1 MKTVE
6 ETSFYMEYLLTGKD
20 AKRNVKRVSD
30 TLTPFFDYDLS
41 FFIKDKVEFLRKT
54 INALGMYILHFLFS
68 E

>member
-1 MKTVE
+1 M
-6 ETSFYMEYLLTGKD
+6 FYFTAYPSTGKD

-41 FFIKDKVEFLRKT
+41 FFVKDKVEFLRKT
-54 INALGMYILHFLFS
+54 INALGMNILHFLFS